1 MKSSVRHWA
10 MCTGALFSSCPR
22 VHDGSR
28 RTQFSSV
35 TRSPSGLRAAELKE
49 LTVVNM
55 WGLAIAI
62 GFIVVV
68 TVIMGLIAT
77 HGSYEKPRH

>member
-1 MKSSVRHWA
+1 
-10 MCTGALFSSCPR
+10 
-22 VHDGSR
+22 
-28 RTQFSSV
+28 
-35 TRSPSGLRAAELKE
+35 
-49 LTVVNM
+49 M